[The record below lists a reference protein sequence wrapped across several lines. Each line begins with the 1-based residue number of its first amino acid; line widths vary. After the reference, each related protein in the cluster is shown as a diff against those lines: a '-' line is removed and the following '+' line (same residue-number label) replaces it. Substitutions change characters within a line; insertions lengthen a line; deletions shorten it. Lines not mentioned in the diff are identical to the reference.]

1 MSLPETGP
9 RPVVRM
15 TGIRKRFGVTEAL
28 RGVDFTA
35 YKGFINAVIGE
46 NGAGKTTLMK
56 VLFGLLH
63 SDSGELEV
71 NGNRIAGSHSAR
83 RAIALGIGMLQQ
95 HFSLVPAFP
104 ALENIILGCEP
115 VRGIQID
122 RRQARQRLEEIFVEL
137 GGGVDLNRPIAE
149 LSVSERQLVEIAR
162 MLFTGAEIL
171 IFDEPTATLAP
182 QEIENLYRLLRRLAD
197 EGRTV
202 ILITH
207 RLREVI
213 KHADMVTVLRR
224 GLVTAGFERV
234 EMNEERLIGAIV
246 PEAADLLAAKKCE
259 LPSVDEQAEP
269 VVELRGVDCTDQESR
284 TTLSGVS
291 LRLRPGEI
299 LGIAGVTGS
308 GQKELAEA
316 VIGLRPPAAG
326 SILLS
331 GRDVSRLGVKDRR
344 KLGVVYIPEDR
355 FADGVIPPFS
365 LVLNRLLGDHRVP
378 GFRCRGSYRLNLL
391 REDVKDKVGKYHID
405 AGDLDASLASLSG
418 GNQQK
423 LMLARELDREPRLI
437 VAHGPTR
444 GLDVVAARRCYE
456 RMLELASQG
465 DAVLLISTELEDL
478 LAYAHRIAV
487 LFAGMLIDAGASS
500 ELDARKIGLLMTRG
514 SAA

>member
-1 MSLPETGP
+1 MRLPETGLQ
-9 RPVVRM
+9 PVAVM
-15 TGIRKRFGVTEAL
+15 TGIHKRFGETEAL
-28 RGVDFTA
+28 CGVDFTA
-35 YKGFINAVIGE
+35 YSGSINAVIGE

-63 SDSGELEV
+63 SDSGDVVV
-71 NGNRIAGSHSAR
+71 NSRRIAGSHSAR
-83 RAIALGIGMLQQ
+83 RAIGLGIGMLQQ
-95 HFSLVPAFP
+95 HFSLVHSFSS
-104 ALENIILGCEP
+104 LENIILGCEP
-115 VRGIQID
+115 VKGIQID
-122 RRQARQRLEEIFVEL
+122 RRQARKKLEEILTEL
-137 GGGVDLNRPIAE
+137 GGVVDLEKPIAG

-197 EGRTV
+197 EGKTI

-213 KHADMVTVLRR
+213 KYADFVTVLRR
-224 GLVTAGFERV
+224 GRVTAGFERK
-234 EMNEERLIGAIV
+234 EMSEEHLIGAIV
-246 PEAADLLAAKKCE
+246 PKAAALLAKKGRE
-259 LPSVDEQAEP
+259 LPHVDERADP
-269 VVELRGVDCTDQESR
+269 VLELKGVDCTDLAGR
-284 TTLSGVS
+284 TTLRGVS
-291 LRLRPGEI
+291 FSLRPGEI

-308 GQKELAEA
+308 GQKELAEV
-316 VIGLRPPAAG
+316 VIGLHPPLSG
-326 SILLS
+326 SIILS
-331 GRDVSRLGVKDRR
+331 GGEVNRMNARDRR

-365 LVLNRLLGDHRVP
+365 LVLNRLLGDHRLP
-378 GFRCRGSYRLNLL
+378 HFRRRGSYRLNLL
-391 REDVKDKVGKYHID
+391 REDVREKIGNYHID
-405 AGDLDASLASLSG
+405 AGDPDATLTSLSG

-437 VAHGPTR
+437 VAHNPTR

-456 RMLELASQG
+456 RLLELASQG

-478 LAYAHRIAV
+478 LSYAHRIAV
-487 LFAGMLIDAGASS
+487 LFAGKLIDAGASS